1 MLPAFRPRAKIQG
14 QAKERCAKLPAFEI
28 DLIGKLPTRLLPR
41 SSTHP
46 SSKRGMHLTLPG
58 PPLRMPSGSPSF
70 LVCAFRQH
78 YFGIGLLFPFPYPA
92 HRRSIKAVTRLR
104 PSIPEPKV
112 FQI

>member
-1 MLPAFRPRAKIQG
+1 MA
-14 QAKERCAKLPAFEI
+14 
-28 DLIGKLPTRLLPR
+28 
-41 SSTHP
+41 
-46 SSKRGMHLTLPG
+46 SKVRN
-58 PPLRMPSGSPSF
+58 R
-70 LVCAFRQH
+70 VRNVRQH